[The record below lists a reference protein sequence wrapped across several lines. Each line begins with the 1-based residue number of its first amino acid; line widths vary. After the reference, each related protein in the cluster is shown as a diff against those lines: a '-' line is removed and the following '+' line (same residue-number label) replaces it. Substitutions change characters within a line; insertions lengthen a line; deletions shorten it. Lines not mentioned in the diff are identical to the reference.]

1 MRVGMLRR
9 IILAVMG
16 VSMWLASS
24 AQLAVGS
31 WKQYP
36 VFGEFSGLVD
46 TGECVWYLTG
56 GCLYR
61 YDKDADETR
70 FYEGGKDLS
79 GFGVKLMR
87 YDRDN
92 DMLAVAYSDGNIDV
106 ILGDGSRVNL
116 PDIKDTMLDVDRSV
130 NDIRFSGD
138 EMYVATGFGL
148 VVYDTRRMEVKASGV
163 YRKSI
168 ATVFVTPE
176 HVVIVPSVNAGELY
190 TIYGIGRDKSINKFE
205 NFSAMGQHY
214 DVMTDQEP
222 LDDERRTYALVRTGR
237 LGAIQFRSDGTYAIT
252 DNVPVGG
259 AECKSPRISRGSDG
273 VVRFLSTATGVM
285 GHYEGPTSAVAD
297 ITLPESLRDNFI
309 ASDKGLRS
317 VWLAGQDGV
326 GNYRISDAGD
336 ITVLRDKSVPSDA
349 ITFSDVC
356 NIFPSGD
363 NGAFYIA
370 NMGMTVNFTIGSDDF
385 FDVRLNLNKISR
397 EGNINIDPVGV
408 SAYTSPALNQQKRH
422 GKYIFSPTQI
432 AEDPD
437 CHDRLFIGSGA
448 EGVYVIEDGVEIAK
462 FDGNNAP
469 INKNGNYYWGTVC
482 VTIDPQGNLWV
493 GSRGEPEETTFI
505 MLPADKRKRKD
516 LSTLTHADWIIADY
530 EDFLRSKDI
539 RLLFCSKCDIM
550 LGIDGVPDRGF
561 LVVDHRGTMGDIS
574 DDKSIVHMRPV
585 DQDGKTFVPLHFVC
599 MAEDKRGHVWMG
611 TSSGVISI
619 SDPSKAL
626 DESFRI
632 NRIKVPRND
641 GSGLA
646 DYLLESDYVSAIAVD
661 NSNRKWIGTNGSGL
675 YLVSEDGDAI
685 ISHFTIDNS
694 LLPSN
699 VITTLRVDPE
709 SNSVFVGTRSGLY
722 EYSSTS
728 SPAKPDYSGVY
739 AYPNPVT
746 PDYTGWITIA
756 GLMDNSLVKITDADM
771 HLVYQTTSNGGMAM
785 WDGCNTSGARVR
797 SGVYYVFASTSS
809 ADTAGDVV
817 AKILVVN

>member
-1 MRVGMLRR
+1 MLRR
-9 IILAVMG
+9 VILAIVG
-16 VSMWLASS
+16 VSMWLASP

-36 VFGEFSGLVD
+36 VFGEFSGLAD
-46 TGECVWYLTG
+46 TGDYVWYVTG

-61 YDKDADETR
+61 YDKSADETR

-79 GFGVKLMR
+79 GFGVELMR

-92 DMLAVAYSDGNIDV
+92 DMLAVAYGDGNIDM

-116 PDIKDTMLDVDRSV
+116 PDIKDTMLDVDRRV

-163 YRKSI
+163 YRRSI
-168 ATVFVTPE
+168 ATMFVTPE
-176 HVVIVPSVNAGELY
+176 RLVIVPSANAGELY
-190 TIYGIGRDKSINKFE
+190 TIYGIERDKPITKFE
-205 NFSAMGQHY
+205 NFTAMGRHY
-214 DVMTDQEP
+214 DAIADREP
-222 LDDERRTYALVRTGR
+222 LDDEGRTYALVRTGR
-237 LGAIQFRSDGTYAIT
+237 LGAIEFRPDGTYSIT
-252 DNVPVGG
+252 DNVAVGG
-259 AECKSPRISRGSDG
+259 AECKSPRITRDADG
-273 VVRFLSTATGVM
+273 VVRFLSGATGVM
-285 GHYEGPTSAVAD
+285 GHYESTTTAVAD
-297 ITLPESLRDNFI
+297 ITLPEQWRDNFI
-309 ASDKGLRS
+309 ATDKGLKS
-317 VWLAGQDGV
+317 VWLAGEDGV
-326 GNYRISDAGD
+326 GNYRISDSGD

-363 NGAFYIA
+363 KGAFYIA
-370 NMGMTVNFTIGSDDF
+370 NLGMTRLFTIGSGDF
-385 FDVRLNLNKISR
+385 FNVRLNLNKVTR
-397 EGNINIDPVGV
+397 EGITKIDPKGV
-408 SAYTSPALNQQKRH
+408 SAYTWAATSQQNSQ

-437 CHDRLFIGSGA
+437 HPGRLYIGSGA
-448 EGVYVIEDGVEIAK
+448 EGVYVIEDEKEIAK

-469 INKNGNYYWGTVC
+469 INKNGNIYWGTVC

-493 GSRGEPEETTFI
+493 GSRNDGQPQPALV
-505 MLPADKRKRKD
+505 MLPAEKRRTDNPSALKTD
-516 LSTLTHADWIIADY
+516 DWVVADY
-530 EDFLRSKDI
+530 EHFLEGKDM
-539 RLLFCSKCDIM
+539 RLLFCNRSDM
-550 LGIDGVPDRGF
+550 MFAIDGTPDRGF
-561 LVVDHRGTMGDIS
+561 LAVNHRGTMGDIS
-574 DDKSIVHMRPV
+574 DDIAVVQMRPV

-619 SDPSKAL
+619 TDPSKAL
-626 DESFRI
+626 DGDFRI

-646 DYLLESDYVSAIAVD
+646 DYLLESDYISAIAVD

-675 YLVSEDGDAI
+675 YLVSEDGDEI
-685 ISHFTIDNS
+685 ISRFTADNS
-694 LLPSN
+694 PLPGN
-699 VITTLRVDPE
+699 VITSLRVDPE

-728 SPAKPDYSGVY
+728 SPAKPDYSEVY

-746 PDYTGWITIA
+746 PGYTGWITIA
-756 GLMDNSLVKITDADM
+756 GLMENSLVKITDSSM
-771 HLVYQTTSNGGMAM
+771 RLVYQTTSNGGMAM
-785 WDGCNTSGARVR
+785 WDGCNSSGARVR
-797 SGVYYVFASTSS
+797 SGVYYVLASSPGGGG
-809 ADTAGDVV
+809 DQAGDVV

>member
-1 MRVGMLRR
+1 
-9 IILAVMG
+9 
-16 VSMWLASS
+16 
-24 AQLAVGS
+24 
-31 WKQYP
+31 
-36 VFGEFSGLVD
+36 
-46 TGECVWYLTG
+46 
-56 GCLYR
+56 
-61 YDKDADETR
+61 
-70 FYEGGKDLS
+70 
-79 GFGVKLMR
+79 
-87 YDRDN
+87 
-92 DMLAVAYSDGNIDV
+92 
-106 ILGDGSRVNL
+106 
-116 PDIKDTMLDVDRSV
+116 
-130 NDIRFSGD
+130 
-138 EMYVATGFGL
+138 
-148 VVYDTRRMEVKASGV
+148 
-163 YRKSI
+163 
-168 ATVFVTPE
+168 
-176 HVVIVPSVNAGELY
+176 
-190 TIYGIGRDKSINKFE
+190 
-205 NFSAMGQHY
+205 
-214 DVMTDQEP
+214 
-222 LDDERRTYALVRTGR
+222 
-237 LGAIQFRSDGTYAIT
+237 
-252 DNVPVGG
+252 
-259 AECKSPRISRGSDG
+259 
-273 VVRFLSTATGVM
+273 
-285 GHYEGPTSAVAD
+285 
-297 ITLPESLRDNFI
+297 
-309 ASDKGLRS
+309 
-317 VWLAGQDGV
+317 
-326 GNYRISDAGD
+326 
-336 ITVLRDKSVPSDA
+336 
-349 ITFSDVC
+349 
-356 NIFPSGD
+356 
-363 NGAFYIA
+363 
-370 NMGMTVNFTIGSDDF
+370 MTVNFTIGSDDF

-694 LLPSN
+694 PLPSN